1 MNEVR
6 RIRTAVGMTQ
16 RELAERSG
24 VAQPN
29 IAAYEAGRRMPSGAM
44 LERLRTAARP
54 RPSQVLHEHRDELL
68 ALARRYHATDVKV
81 FGSIARGEDTP
92 DSDVDLLVTFE
103 DGASAYDYGLFIEDA
118 EELLGRHVDVVSIR
132 ALRDG
137 HRITREAVAV

>member
-1 MNEVR
+1 
-6 RIRTAVGMTQ
+6 MTQ

-29 IAAYEAGRRMPSGAM
+29 IAAYEAGRRKPSGAM

-54 RPSQVLHEHRDELL
+54 RPSQVLREHRDELL

-103 DGASAYDYGLFIEDA
+103 PGASAYDYGLLIEDA
-118 EELLGRHVDVVSIR
+118 EELLGRHVDVISIR